1 MAQPPLSGIT
11 ILKPENQPSYP
22 KDFPQLI
29 STRSVQYNVTDGDGA
44 DLTQGPNASID
55 YTGQDTSNS
64 FRNPSFTYIVQ
75 LDSSSNTYNCTVQWK
90 QSIATIKLNQQNGFN
105 LRNYA
110 CFLSDASNFSYVYT
124 AQKFSSGILADC
136 YGAPDLKGSIFNIG
150 GCFAISNPALDFSSN
165 NPLNTNV
172 LDFVIQNQYDSNK
185 QINTGDKGQWTL
197 LTKQIFEPASN
208 KGICPL
214 IGCCGGQAPIS
225 RSSEF
230 NHPYSQGQPFCPV
243 SMFDFKANY
252 GSSQPVNFASGPW
265 SKPQDRYSKG
275 TKNDP
280 LVWPDPP
287 PGGYPVG
294 YEHSF
299 TPNGWVGFMP
309 YYIEGDPNSPCPLG
323 FNLGIPPGPP
333 NAYGYDQSG
342 LKGYGSPLPN
352 TNIFNIDYYYNGGWP
367 IAPHGWKKGD
377 YWRNPADFFSGNKQ
391 NEQETALF
399 SYSEDELNNGIGKMS
414 VPNTP
419 LGWGI
424 NPPSSLAGTA
434 PGITPGPKGA
444 PKGANDWRVTAAYF
458 GSQFMTGPFMPVQQ
472 PYKGDDPN
480 GNGTFNSERID
491 TSANGLQTPA
501 YYQPAPYDPS
511 KPNYGWIGNPSS
523 GAPTGPN
530 SDTFPIVTGGPQI
543 TILDPRNP
551 GGAPK
556 KPLGGWW
563 WDISN
568 NPSPHEMKT
577 FTPYGRF
584 PDIDMN
590 YFYDSNLTT
599 LKKGINRGQSNP
611 TNFPPPM
618 SAVYGTGWIGNNT
631 QDSYDPKGWW
641 KYPQDALADP
651 NNPNNGLIGK
661 PYGCRFSHQSG
672 NNVYLWKGNQFYQ
685 TNPPPQQK
693 DPQTGFMQFAGFG
706 RWGEYA
712 QQPVN
717 PIDIING
724 LPKINSKSIYK
735 GYGWPNPNGT
745 LTDGSPL
752 DISFAIYGGL
762 YDEDNP
768 TYSSGFKEKSSERM
782 PEGFPSEFN
791 NAYFPGTI
799 QPFISWAFAQE
810 SNTSAKD
817 PMQNPGTQST
827 QNDALQWKIPYPQT
841 RGWTSNWPPSRN
853 KVYKPGKSEDGVYKG
868 GGDANAS
875 YDMFYKGHTLNG
887 WYPTRQ
893 QINKRIKYPPVAA
906 TGFEMKF
913 GPDPINNP
921 WTYYPG
927 TLESNSKNGTAPI
940 LIDTFVFRRAMKGDG
955 VNGSNTTVPRPEV
968 INPDVMSPAMIQQA
982 KDNQNLLHEN
992 YVGKQDVCVQFF
1004 LLDIIPNNS
1013 SYGAIWGQ
1021 YSPPLPDGVAGDIP
1035 PSYPPVFVHG
1045 ESDANQDQANQY
1057 SRIQNNTN
1065 PGDATKRRAQ
1075 QDPANKGSY
1084 LKGISFPIP
1093 NNLTE
1098 EITTTGQGFEIT
1110 ERFGK
1115 PILTY
1120 PSTSNVAAI
1129 KQNKGF
1135 YDYSGTNFVGQSL
1148 SNPFQSSWTPNILS
1162 KLQGTTQPITSN
1174 ERPKYENNLCV
1185 NTSTQNSYENP
1196 SSSSWICG
1204 GLKQVSYGTNEFIEN
1219 RQNSCQPLT
1228 KAYPLCIKNNKAR
1241 KYFPKPTGVPEIKD
1255 GIGQQFFD
1263 GIPACQYQNQQPG
1276 LIDDLP
1282 QLRRQIIY
1290 GDTSDPRAP
1299 RYNSYFIP
1307 GLNKSAP
1314 NRENVTGPKGSLQ
1327 NYFQTPR
1334 AKFKGASSTPSSLLT
1349 PKYDPTQ
1356 ENMNYA
1362 PSLSLLDYFYQPWV
1376 LGEIE
1381 PTLTNLK
1388 DLSYCLYTSII
1399 RQQWVPNQIP
1409 MALEAQNPSSP
1420 SGGGP
1425 GNTPLPTNNTPQT
1438 PLPDPPN
1445 KDIAGW
1451 NCDWCG
1457 GGTSSE
1463 GHPKTN
1469 NNSFFSFISGNTQN
1483 SSNNILEPDG
1493 RISNRLYSLSNT
1505 ASAAFHI
1512 CFPGEK
1518 PPPGPEP
1525 EPEPFNPPIPGG
1537 GNVGPDANPNP
1548 DGPQSVFFL
1557 EGRCLNGQYNC
1568 KWVRP
1573 RPWLSINYQP
1583 IAGQPLPYKYIATM
1597 GSLLAKKRQNANIIQ
1612 NATAHRKN
1620 TVVFISRGD
1629 QCGVVEPCPLFKAP
1643 AKCPQCTGNRNP
1655 NNNPI

>member
-1 MAQPPLSGIT
+1 MAQPPSKPPI
-11 ILKPENQPSYP
+11 IPENQPTYP

-29 STRSVQYNVTDGDGA
+29 STKAVNYNVTDGDGS
-44 DLTQGPNASID
+44 DLTQELPTYID
-55 YTGQDTSNS
+55 YSGQASPPGT
-64 FRNPSFTYIVQ
+64 FPNPSFTYIVQ
-75 LDSSSNTYNCTVQWK
+75 LDSSSNTYNCTVQWS
-90 QSIATIKLNQQNGFN
+90 QSISTITLNQKNGFN

-124 AQKFSSGILADC
+124 AQKFSTGILADC
-136 YGAPDLKGSIFNIG
+136 YGASHLKGSIFTIG
-150 GCFAISNPALDFSSN
+150 GTFAIANPALDFSSN
-165 NPLNTNV
+165 NPLNSNV
-172 LDFVIQNQYDSNK
+172 LDFNVPNQYDTNG
-185 QINTGDKGQWTL
+185 QIKTGDKGQWTL
-197 LTKQIFEPASN
+197 NAVPIYEFASQS
-208 KGICPL
+208 GGLCPK

-230 NHPYSQGQPFCPV
+230 NHPYTQGKAFCPV
-243 SMFDFKANY
+243 SMFDFKASY
-252 GSSQPVNFASGPW
+252 GSSQLVNFASGPW
-265 SKPQDRYSKG
+265 SQPKDQYSKG
-275 TKNDP
+275 TKNDK

-287 PGGYPVG
+287 PGEYPVG
-294 YEHSF
+294 YEHNF

-309 YYIEGDPNSPCPLG
+309 YHIEGDPNSPCPLG

-342 LKGYGSPLPN
+342 LKGYPWSDPNNPQNIN

-367 IAPHGWKKGD
+367 IAPYGWKKGD
-377 YWRNPADFFSGNKQ
+377 FWRDPNDFFNGQKQ
-391 NEQETALF
+391 NFADTALW
-399 SYSEDELNNGIGKMS
+399 SYSADELINGIGKMS
-414 VPNTP
+414 VPNTT

-424 NPPSSLAGTA
+424 NPPSNTPSGTA
-434 PGITPGPKGA
+434 PGETPAPKGA
-444 PKGANDWRVTAAYF
+444 PKGAKDWRVQAAYF
-458 GSQFMTGPFMPVQQ
+458 GSQFMTGPFMPVSS
-472 PYKGDDPN
+472 PYDSNDPS
-480 GNGTFNSERID
+480 GNGTFDSKRID
-491 TSANGLQTPA
+491 IQAAGLQTPQ
-501 YYQPAPYDPS
+501 YPTTQ
-511 KPNYGWIGNPSS
+511 YGWIGEPNQ
-523 GAPTGPN
+523 GAPIGP
-530 SDTFPIVTGGPQI
+530 STQAFPIVTGGPQI
-543 TILDPRNP
+543 TILDPRNTS
-551 GGAPK
+551 GAPK

-563 WDISN
+563 WDISY
-568 NPSPHEMKT
+568 NPSPDEMKT

-590 YFYDSNLTT
+590 YFYDKNL
-599 LKKGINRGQSNP
+599 LEQSAKGIPSRGQSNP

-618 SAVYGTGWIGNNT
+618 SAVYGNSTVAQNP
-631 QDSYDPKGWW
+631 QPYDPKGWW
-641 KYPQDALADP
+641 KYPNDSFSDP
-651 NNPNNGLIGK
+651 SNPNNGLIGK
-661 PYGCRFSHQSG
+661 PYGCRFSHQG
-672 NNVYLWKGNQFYQ
+672 QNNVYLYKGNQFYIS
-685 TNPPPQQK
+685 NPPPQ
-693 DPQTGFMQFAGFG
+693 TGAHNFAGFG

-717 PIDIING
+717 PIDIMNG
-724 LPKINSKSIYK
+724 LPKINSKSLYK
-735 GYGWPNPNGT
+735 GYGWPNEKGK
-745 LTDGSPL
+745 LTDGSPV
-752 DISFAIYGGL
+752 DISYAIYGGL

-768 TYSSGFKEKSSERM
+768 SYSPGVKETSAERM

-810 SNTSAKD
+810 SNTSAKN
-817 PMQNPGTQST
+817 PTQSPGTIST
-827 QNDALQWKIPYPQT
+827 QNNATEWKIPYPKT
-841 RGWTSNWPPSRN
+841 RGWSSNWPPSRN
-853 KVYKPGKSEDGVYKG
+853 KVYQPGKSEEYVYKG
-868 GGDANAS
+868 GGDATAS
-875 YDMFYKGHTLNG
+875 YDMFYKDNTLNG
-887 WYPTRQ
+887 WYPTRK

-927 TLESNSKNGTAPI
+927 TLDKNEGDSQSS
-940 LIDTFVFRRAMKGDG
+940 LIDTFVFRRSMKGYG
-955 VNGSNTTVPRPEV
+955 VNASNVPITLPRPEV
-968 INPDVMSPAMIQQA
+968 IDPENMTLAKIEEAKSNQDLWRDNYAGKEDVS
-982 KDNQNLLHEN
+982 
-992 YVGKQDVCVQFF
+992 VQFF

-1013 SYGAIWGQ
+1013 SYGAVWGQ
-1021 YSPPLPDGVAGDIP
+1021 YSPPLPDGV
-1035 PSYPPVFVHG
+1035 YPPVFVPG
-1045 ESDANQDQANQY
+1045 ESAANLDPANQ
-1057 SRIQNNTN
+1057 STRTQNNTN
-1065 PGDATKRRAQ
+1065 PGDGTKRRAQ
-1075 QDPANKGSY
+1075 RDPANKGSY
-1084 LKGISFPIP
+1084 LKGVSFPNP
-1093 NNLTE
+1093 NNLSE
-1098 EITTTGQGFEIT
+1098 EITPEGFEIT

-1135 YDYSGTNFVGQSL
+1135 YDYSGENFKGQSFN
-1148 SNPFQSSWTPNILS
+1148 NPFQISWIPSILN
-1162 KLQGTTQPITSN
+1162 KLQGTTHPITSK

-1185 NTSTQNSYENP
+1185 NTSTQPPYENP
-1196 SSSSWICG
+1196 PSSSWICG
-1204 GLKQVSYGTNEFIEN
+1204 GLKQVSYGTNKFIEN
-1219 RQNSCQPLT
+1219 RQNSCEPL
-1228 KAYPLCIKNNKAR
+1228 KKSYPACIKSNNAR
-1241 KYFPKPTGVPEIKD
+1241 QYFPRPTGVPEIKD

-1263 GIPACQYQNQQPG
+1263 GIPACQYKNQQPG

-1282 QLRRQIIY
+1282 QLRRQVIY

-1307 GLNKSAP
+1307 GLNVSAQ
-1314 NRENVTGPKGSLQ
+1314 NRENVTAPNSSLQ

-1334 AKFKGASSTPSSLLT
+1334 VKFKGPSSTPSLLLT

-1376 LGEIE
+1376 LGDIDK
-1381 PTLTNLK
+1381 TLTNLK
-1388 DLSYCLYTSII
+1388 DLSFCLYTSII
-1399 RQQWVPNQIP
+1399 RQQWIPNQIP
-1409 MALEAQNPSSP
+1409 MALEATSNQQ
-1420 SGGGP
+1420 SGSGLGT
-1425 GNTPLPTNNTPQT
+1425 TPLPANDTPQK
-1438 PLPDPPN
+1438 PLDKPP
-1445 KDIAGW
+1445 KMEGW

-1457 GGTSSE
+1457 GGTKGE
-1463 GHPKTN
+1463 GHPSN
-1469 NNSFFSFISGNTQN
+1469 SSFFSLFTGGVQN
-1483 SSNNILEPDG
+1483 SLSDPLEPNG
-1493 RISNRLYSLSNT
+1493 RISDQLSALSTT

-1525 EPEPFNPPIPGG
+1525 ESEPFNPPLPGG

-1597 GSLLAKKRQNANIIQ
+1597 GSLLAKKRQNSNIIQ

>member
-1 MAQPPLSGIT
+1 
-11 ILKPENQPSYP
+11 
-22 KDFPQLI
+22 
-29 STRSVQYNVTDGDGA
+29 
-44 DLTQGPNASID
+44 
-55 YTGQDTSNS
+55 
-64 FRNPSFTYIVQ
+64 
-75 LDSSSNTYNCTVQWK
+75 
-90 QSIATIKLNQQNGFN
+90 

-110 CFLSDASNFSYVYT
+110 CFLSDASNFSYVYS
-124 AQKFSSGILADC
+124 AQRFSSGILADC
-136 YGAPDLKGSIFNIG
+136 YGASHLKGSIFTIG
-150 GCFAISNPALDFSSN
+150 GTFAIANPALDFSSN
-165 NPLNTNV
+165 NPLNSNV
-172 LDFVIQNQYDSNK
+172 LDFNVPNQYDTNE
-185 QINTGDKGQWTL
+185 QIKPGDKGQWTL
-197 LTKQIFEPASN
+197 NTVPIYELASQ
-208 KGICPL
+208 KGGPCPK
-214 IGCCGGQAPIS
+214 IGCCGGQAPS
-225 RSSEF
+225 TRSSEF
-230 NHPYSQGQPFCPV
+230 NHPYTQGKPFCPV

-252 GSSQPVNFASGPW
+252 GASRLVNFASGPW
-265 SKPQDRYSKG
+265 SQPNDQYSKG

-280 LVWPDPP
+280 LVWPSPP

-342 LKGYGSPLPN
+342 LKGYFPNPLPKY

-377 YWRNPADFFSGNKQ
+377 FWRDPNDFFHGRKQ
-391 NEQETALF
+391 NETDTALW
-399 SYSEDELNNGIGKMS
+399 SYSADELINGIGKMS
-414 VPNTP
+414 VPKTT

-424 NPPSSLAGTA
+424 NPPSMLTGTP
-434 PGITPGPKGA
+434 PGITPSPKGA
-444 PKGANDWRVTAAYF
+444 PKGANDWRVQAAYF
-458 GSQFMTGPFMPVQQ
+458 GSQFMTGPFMPVVN
-472 PYKGDDPN
+472 PYDSNDPS
-480 GNGTFNSERID
+480 GNGTFNSTRID
-491 TSANGLQTPA
+491 NSGNGLQVP
-501 YYQPAPYDPS
+501 QYDIS
-511 KPNYGWIGNPSS
+511 YGWIGVPSH
-523 GAPTGPN
+523 GAPTGPTTQ
-530 SDTFPIVTGGPQI
+530 TFPIITGGPQI
-543 TILDPRNP
+543 TILDPRNIN
-551 GGAPK
+551 GRPK

-568 NPSPHEMKT
+568 NPSPAEMKT

-590 YFYDSNLTT
+590 YFYDLNLIE
-599 LKKGINRGQSNP
+599 KGSKGIQIRGKNNP
-611 TNFPPPM
+611 TNFPPPL
-618 SAVYGTGWIGNNT
+618 SAVYGENSQLPQTPKP
-631 QDSYDPKGWW
+631 YDPKGWW
-641 KYPQDALADP
+641 KYPNDALADP
-651 NNPNNGLIGK
+651 NNPDNGLIGK
-661 PYGCRFSHQSG
+661 PYGCRFSHQG
-672 NNVYLWKGNQFYQ
+672 QNNVYLYKGNQFYSS
-685 TNPPPQQK
+685 NPPV
-693 DPQTGFMQFAGFG
+693 QTPDSQGNLNFAGFG
-706 RWGEYA
+706 CWGEYA

-717 PIDIING
+717 PIDIMNG
-724 LPKINSKSIYK
+724 LPKINIKSIYSD
-735 GYGWPNPNGT
+735 YGWPNEKGK
-745 LTDGSPL
+745 LTDGSPV
-752 DISFAIYGGL
+752 DISYAIYGGL

-768 TYSSGFKEKSSERM
+768 TYLKGDKETSVERM

-810 SNTSAKD
+810 CNTSAR
-817 PMQNPGTQST
+817 QTPGTIST
-827 QNDALQWKIPYPQT
+827 QNNAIEWKISYPKT
-841 RGWTSNWPPSRN
+841 RGWDYKWPPSRN
-853 KVYKPGKSEDGVYKG
+853 KVYQASKSEEYVYKG
-868 GGDANAS
+868 GGDATAS
-875 YDMFYKGHTLNG
+875 YDMFYKGNTLNG
-887 WYPTRQ
+887 WYPTRK

-913 GPDPINNP
+913 GSDPINHP

-927 TLESNSKNGTAPI
+927 TLDENKHTQSPH

-955 VNGSNTTVPRPEV
+955 VNASNEPITLPRPKV
-968 INPDVMSPAMIQQA
+968 IDPEIMKPPEIQDARNDQDLNRE
-982 KDNQNLLHEN
+982 K
-992 YVGKQDVCVQFF
+992 YVGKLDVSVQFF

-1013 SYGAIWGQ
+1013 SYGAVWGQ
-1021 YSPPLPDGVAGDIP
+1021 YSPPLPDGIAGGQP
-1035 PSYPPVFVHG
+1035 PDYPPVFAPG
-1045 ESDANQDQANQY
+1045 ELAANSDQANQ
-1057 SRIQNNTN
+1057 STRTLNNTN
-1065 PGDATKRRAQ
+1065 PVDGPSIRAQ
-1075 QDPANKGSY
+1075 RDPSNKGSY
-1084 LKGISFPIP
+1084 LRGVSFPIP

-1098 EITTTGQGFEIT
+1098 EFTDKGFEIT

-1135 YDYSGTNFVGQSL
+1135 YDYSGENFKGQSFN
-1148 SNPFQSSWTPNILS
+1148 NPFQSPWTPPFLLN
-1162 KLQGTTQPITSN
+1162 LQGTNEPITSA

-1185 NTSTQNSYENP
+1185 NTTTQLPYEKP
-1196 SSSSWICG
+1196 PSSSWICG

-1219 RQNSCQPLT
+1219 RQNSCEPLT
-1228 KAYPLCIKNNKAR
+1228 KSYPACIKSNSAR
-1241 KYFPKPTGVPEIKD
+1241 KYFPRPTGVKEIKD

-1263 GIPACQYQNQQPG
+1263 GIPACQYKNQQPG

-1307 GLNKSAP
+1307 GLNVSAP
-1314 NRENVTGPKGSLQ
+1314 NRENVTAPNGSLQ

-1334 AKFKGASSTPSSLLT
+1334 VKFKGALLT

-1376 LGEIE
+1376 LGDIDK
-1381 PTLTNLK
+1381 TLTNLK
-1388 DLSYCLYTSII
+1388 DLSFCLYTSII
-1399 RQQWVPNQIP
+1399 RQQWIPNQIP
-1409 MALEAQNPSSP
+1409 MALEA
-1420 SGGGP
+1420 SGNQQSGSGP
-1425 GNTPLPTNNTPQT
+1425 GTTPLPTNLTPRK
-1438 PLPDPPN
+1438 PLHDPTQ
-1445 KDIAGW
+1445 KMEGW

-1457 GGTSSE
+1457 GGTKSE
-1463 GHPKTN
+1463 GHPSN
-1469 NNSFFSFISGNTQN
+1469 SSFFSLFTGGVQN
-1483 SSNNILEPDG
+1483 SQSDTLEPNG
-1493 RISNRLYSLSNT
+1493 RISNQLSSLSST

-1525 EPEPFNPPIPGG
+1525 ESEPFNPPLPGG

-1548 DGPQSVFFL
+1548 EGPQSVFFL

-1597 GSLLAKKRQNANIIQ
+1597 GSLLAKKRQNSNIIQ

-1629 QCGVVEPCPLFKAP
+1629 QCGVIEPCPLFKAP